1 MSEEIG
7 DVASGVLTFLDSSSK
22 HGYRYWPFEVGFPC
36 SPDLNMVL
44 NFPILL
50 CSTSE
55 VQNLLQQML
64 IFFRDA
70 AETFGSGA
78 RSK

>member
-1 MSEEIG
+1 MSKKIG
-7 DVASGVLTFLDSSSK
+7 DVASGVLTFLDGSVE
-22 HGYRYWPFEVGFPC
+22 HGYRYWPSEVGSPC
-36 SPDLNMVL
+36 SPVL
-44 NFPILL
+44 NFPIPLF
-50 CSTSE
+50 SGSE

-64 IFFRDA
+64 IDV